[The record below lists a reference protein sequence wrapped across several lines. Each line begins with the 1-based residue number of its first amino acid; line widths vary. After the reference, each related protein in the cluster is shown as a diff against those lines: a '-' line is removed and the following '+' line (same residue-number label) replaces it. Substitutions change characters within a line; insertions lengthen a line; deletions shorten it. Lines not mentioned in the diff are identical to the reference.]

1 MDNWISN
8 GQYATDIITDRDK
21 QNRILKGSGQS
32 TDDVINLKQQ
42 GVGQKMTTG
51 WHNHQGVSETPK
63 SANVICE
70 QPLILP
76 LST

>member
-1 MDNWISN
+1 MDGQLNKQWLINTDGNKLDSKN
-8 GQYATDIITDRDK
+8 GMS
-21 QNRILKGSGQS
+21 L
-32 TDDVINLKQQ
+32 DDVINLKHQ